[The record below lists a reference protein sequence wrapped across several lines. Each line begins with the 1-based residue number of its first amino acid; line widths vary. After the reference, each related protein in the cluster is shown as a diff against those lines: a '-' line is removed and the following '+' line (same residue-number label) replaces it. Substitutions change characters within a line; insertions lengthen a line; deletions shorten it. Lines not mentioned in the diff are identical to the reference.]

1 VNRPQ
6 RFDLPP
12 DLLAMLARFKARKPR
27 RVQREEYRARMLAR
41 AEANHRA
48 AGCGGGAGGN
58 NGHNDGEPG
67 PMAPA
72 GPEGGPPDPP
82 EGVS

>member
-1 VNRPQ
+1 MTRPK

-12 DLLAMLARFKARKPR
+12 DLLAMLARLRARKPR

-48 AGCGGGAGGN
+48 AGCGGSGGARGAAGLE
-58 NGHNDGEPG
+58 G
-67 PMAPA
+67 AP
-72 GPEGGPPDPP
+72 PNPP